1 MKQAVAKIF
10 KVYNTDS
17 IDLVRQQCDL
27 PYIGTLIEKRRL
39 NFVNKLLDVP
49 HLCRLFMC

>member
-17 IDLVRQQCDL
+17 IDFVRQQCEL
-27 PYIGTLIEKRRL
+27 PHIGTLIEKRRL
-39 NFVNKLLDVP
+39 NFVNKLLDIP
-49 HLCRLFMC
+49 RLARLLV

>member
-1 MKQAVAKIF
+1 VYKEAVANFF

-17 IDLVRQQCDL
+17 IDLVRQQCDV

-39 NFVNKLLDVP
+39 NLVNKLLDFP
-49 HLCRLFMC
+49 RLYM